1 MDDLFALPEGEWL
14 RIRPS
19 LARMRRLVL
28 VVVLGLVLAVLVVAG
43 VVVSEARLVAWPL
56 GGVGLL
62 FGGWMWWLIGRN
74 VRNWGYAERAED
86 LWIRHGAFVMRLVVV
101 PYGRMQLVD
110 VTAGPLERAFGL
122 AAVQLHTASPA
133 TDARIPGLAPQEA
146 ARLRDRLTELGE
158 AGKSGL

>member
-1 MDDLFALPEGEWL
+1 MDELFALPEGEWL
-14 RIRPS
+14 RIKPS
-19 LARMRRLVL
+19 LARLLRVELAISVGVVLLVL
-28 VVVLGLVLAVLVVAG
+28 VLAGVLVDGLRVWVWSLA
-43 VVVSEARLVAWPL
+43 ALALLVGAWL
-56 GGVGLL
+56 
-62 FGGWMWWLIGRN
+62 WWLVGRN
-74 VRNWGYAERAED
+74 VANWGYAERAED
-86 LWIRHGAFVMRLVVV
+86 LWIRHGALVRRLVVV

-133 TDARIPGLAPQEA
+133 TNARIPGLAPEEA

>member
-1 MDDLFALPEGEWL
+1 VDDLFALPEGEWL

-122 AAVQLHTASPA
+122 AAVQLHTAFPA